1 MPLSASRLLRPARS
15 CIAAVRSAA
24 AVSERSG
31 RNLHS
36 ASHGS
41 VLGTREPSRLE
52 VVPAVDE
59 ILEPY
64 VTSYLSL
71 PIVTDWSDGFPVRE
85 IAIDEQ
91 CIPPWPEKAPLRPFQ
106 RHTKISRSSSEG
118 RSTAKGQARSIRG
131 VTNQDGVQI
140 GQAAIDESVGLD
152 PLNVNVLMIAR
163 GFAKWRRDSFADPK
177 SENSGAPLQPGYHSL
192 GPPTDGD

>member
-85 IAIDEQ
+85 ITVDEADAFTLA
-91 CIPPWPEKAPLRPFQ
+91 EALRDHFGD
-106 RHTKISRSSSEG
+106 TKIWPLIIEG
-118 RSTAKGQARSIRG
+118 RPDDETALSIREALEPG
-131 VTNQDGVQI
+131 DGVQI

-152 PLNVNVLMIAR
+152 PLNVNVTVIAKEFR
-163 GFAKWRRDSFADPK
+163 
-177 SENSGAPLQPGYHSL
+177 
-192 GPPTDGD
+192 